1 MCGQICSRQ
10 FTASLSRLDLSEFSG
25 CMCSSSQ
32 AVARHSLRAVYS
44 KCPTLVYSKELDY
57 PARSRSHTWKDCQAR
72 LLSCKHKKPQTSTGH
87 LECVGT
93 VDPGKRYWF
102 QWDIRHRRA
111 LQGLMQTVCYV
122 MCLSSLLFGFCSGLL
137 PGTRL
142 VEQSPENRQYV
153 AGHYSSESGLGSLF
167 WFAALLV
174 AFSLAAWRQCR
185 SACDAALVFFLFPLA
200 FSFCS
205 LFLFMPL
212 LGLAAVLAAEIR
224 FCANWSI
231 SVASPERPKP
241 TPKSWPS
248 KKDKRLH
255 RRAFKQLRQ
264 LTHRAKHY
272 SDEKRAAIGSAT
284 CWMADCLLVCA
295 VIVRVMIP
303 LLAAILFLGLVDILL
318 HIIVSTV
325 KLGSS

>member
-1 MCGQICSRQ
+1 MLPDMLQ
-10 FTASLSRLDLSEFSG
+10 T
-25 CMCSSSQ
+25 
-32 AVARHSLRAVYS
+32 VYGIII
-44 KCPTLVYSKELDY
+44 
-57 PARSRSHTWKDCQAR
+57 PARSERVLRVHVF
-72 LLSCKHKKPQTSTGH
+72 L
-87 LECVGT
+87 
-93 VDPGKRYWF
+93 
-102 QWDIRHRRA
+102 
-111 LQGLMQTVCYV
+111 
-122 MCLSSLLFGFCSGLL
+122 
-137 PGTRL
+137 
-142 VEQSPENRQYV
+142 
-153 AGHYSSESGLGSLF
+153 
-167 WFAALLV
+167 
-174 AFSLAAWRQCR
+174 FSLPAWR
-185 SACDAALVFFLFPLA
+185 LVFFLVPLA

-205 LFLFMPL
+205 VFLFMPL
-212 LGLAAVLAAEIR
+212 LGLAADLAAEIR

-231 SVASPERPKP
+231 SVASPERPKL
-241 TPKSWPS
+241 TSKSGPS

-318 HIIVSTV
+318 HILVSTV

>member
-1 MCGQICSRQ
+1 VLPDMLQ
-10 FTASLSRLDLSEFSG
+10 T
-25 CMCSSSQ
+25 
-32 AVARHSLRAVYS
+32 VYGIII
-44 KCPTLVYSKELDY
+44 
-57 PARSRSHTWKDCQAR
+57 PARSERVLRVHVF
-72 LLSCKHKKPQTSTGH
+72 L
-87 LECVGT
+87 
-93 VDPGKRYWF
+93 
-102 QWDIRHRRA
+102 
-111 LQGLMQTVCYV
+111 
-122 MCLSSLLFGFCSGLL
+122 
-137 PGTRL
+137 
-142 VEQSPENRQYV
+142 
-153 AGHYSSESGLGSLF
+153 
-167 WFAALLV
+167 
-174 AFSLAAWRQCR
+174 FSLPAWR
-185 SACDAALVFFLFPLA
+185 LVFFLVPLV

-205 LFLFMPL
+205 VPAGLGWRLSLLRIHVLFFLFMPL
-212 LGLAAVLAAEIR
+212 LGLAAVPAAEIR

-231 SVASPERPKP
+231 SVASPERPKL
-241 TPKSWPS
+241 TPKSGPS

-318 HIIVSTV
+318 HILVSTV